1 MRREYGMVQAETRM
15 ARDEGRG
22 ANRGGSEPVSLLVTG
37 EQTQGQFAIVET
49 VVRRTEEPPL
59 HSHTRE
65 NELVYVVQG
74 EVMFYLDGNG
84 MECATGDH
92 VFLPKGSEHTYS
104 IESEEARMLVLLMP
118 AGLEGYYQEMNRPV
132 DAKQSIERLITLSA
146 RYGVEIM
153 GPGPPDDAARS
164 GDMDFHGDGGGEAP
178 MHQE

>member
-1 MRREYGMVQAETRM
+1 M
-15 ARDEGRG
+15 GR
-22 ANRGGSEPVSLLVTG
+22 SEPVSLLVTG
-37 EQTQGQFAIVET
+37 EQTQGQFALVET

-84 MECATGDH
+84 MECAAGDH
-92 VFLPKGSEHTYS
+92 VFLPKGSEHTYC

-132 DAKQSIERLITLSA
+132 DAEQSVERLITVSA

-153 GPGPPDDAARS
+153 GPGSPEDAARS
-164 GDMDFHGDGGGEAP
+164 GDMACHGGGEAP
-178 MHQE
+178 AHQE